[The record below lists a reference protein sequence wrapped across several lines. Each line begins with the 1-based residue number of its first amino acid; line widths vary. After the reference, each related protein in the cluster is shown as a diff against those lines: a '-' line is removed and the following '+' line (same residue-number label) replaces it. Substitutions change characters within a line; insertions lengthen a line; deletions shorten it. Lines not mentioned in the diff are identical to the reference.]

1 MMKGLDQDEIFYVKK
16 NKMLAK
22 IKCWTNHLTMQI
34 DRKWKSCY
42 KPLIYNGQLSCPY
55 AKSRQD
61 RITVTASL
69 LRILNFR
76 TG

>member
-1 MMKGLDQDEIFYVKK
+1 MMKGLDPDEIFCVK

-22 IKCWTNHLTMQI
+22 NKCWTNHLTMQI
-34 DRKWKSCY
+34 HRKWKSY

-55 AKSRQD
+55 AKPRQD
-61 RITVTASL
+61 RITITASL